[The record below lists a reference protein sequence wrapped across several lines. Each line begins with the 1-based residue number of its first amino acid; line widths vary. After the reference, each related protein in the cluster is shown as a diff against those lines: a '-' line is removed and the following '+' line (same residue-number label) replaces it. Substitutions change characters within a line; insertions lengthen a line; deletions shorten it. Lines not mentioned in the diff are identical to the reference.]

1 MEMEI
6 DIAVLKQIVIM
17 KNTTFEALA
26 YELGIDRTTLYRK
39 LKRGTSGITLKD
51 AATITESLELSPTE
65 VTRIFGG
72 RYVPRV

>member
-1 MEMEI
+1 MEMELN
-6 DIAVLKQIVIM
+6 IAELKQIVIM

-51 AATITESLELSPTE
+51 AATITKSLELSPSE
-65 VTRIFGG
+65 ANRIFGG
-72 RYVPRV
+72 KYVPRV